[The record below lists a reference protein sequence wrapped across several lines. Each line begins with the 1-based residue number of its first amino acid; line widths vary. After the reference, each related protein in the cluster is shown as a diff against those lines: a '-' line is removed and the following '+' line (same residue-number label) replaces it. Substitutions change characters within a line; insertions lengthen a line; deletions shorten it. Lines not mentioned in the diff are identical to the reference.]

1 MQPKSKKFGLIGK
14 NIQYSFSK
22 KYFTDKFVSENV
34 ENCSYENFDIQDI
47 FEFTKVA
54 KTELL
59 VGLNVTIPYKETIIP
74 FLDSISKKARKI
86 GAINT
91 IVFESDGKT
100 KGYNSDWYG
109 FKKAIEKNLK
119 PHHKKA
125 LILGTGGS
133 SKAVAFAFSKLKID
147 YAFVS
152 RSRNKNSFL
161 YAELNEDILASHQ
174 IIVNCSPVGTSP
186 NVDVCPDIPYE
197 YLNETHLVFD
207 LIYNPEKTLFLQKAQ
222 EKQAVIQNG
231 FEMLVFQAEK
241 AWKIW
246 NRK

>member
-34 ENCSYENFDIQDI
+34 EKCSYENFDIQDI

-91 IVFESDGKT
+91 IVFKSDGKT
-100 KGYNSDWYG
+100 KGYNTDWFG

-133 SKAVAFAFSKLKID
+133 SKAVAFAFSKLEID
-147 YAFVS
+147 YTFVS

>member
-133 SKAVAFAFSKLKID
+133 SKAVAFAFSKLEID
-147 YAFVS
+147 YTFVS

-241 AWKIW
+241 AWKTW